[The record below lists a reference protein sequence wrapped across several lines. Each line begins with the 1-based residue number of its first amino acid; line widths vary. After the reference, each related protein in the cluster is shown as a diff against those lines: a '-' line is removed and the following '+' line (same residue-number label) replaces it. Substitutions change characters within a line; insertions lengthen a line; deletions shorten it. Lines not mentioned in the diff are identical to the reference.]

1 MIIIPSQITRNEEIS
16 LSVEAEVTD
25 RALDQ
30 QINPYY
36 EDSMRSLMINNII

>member
-1 MIIIPSQITRNEEIS
+1 MIIIPTQISRNEEIT

-25 RALDQ
+25 RPLTQ